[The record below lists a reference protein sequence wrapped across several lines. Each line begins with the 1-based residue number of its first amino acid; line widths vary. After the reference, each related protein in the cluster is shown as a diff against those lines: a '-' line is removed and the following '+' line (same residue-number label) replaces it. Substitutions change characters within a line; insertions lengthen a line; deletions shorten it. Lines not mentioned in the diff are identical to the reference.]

1 MASRLRRGGLVGLL
15 ALLAALAAPSGG
27 LASSRIAPRY
37 LVVPNHSIAGVVIG
51 EGAGPVVGAIGP
63 PRGRAE
69 PAGPQ
74 WLYGALD
81 VWMNSEQLTVI
92 KLEVAP
98 AFGASESEATRYETT
113 SGIHVGSTI
122 GAVEKSYPAAKCATK
137 TEGCVLNSGTRSTLF
152 MVAKSNHALTGS
164 TRVLLIEIS

>member
-1 MASRLRRGGLVGLL
+1 MASLLRRGGLVGLL

-27 LASSRIAPRY
+27 LAAVHIAPRY
-37 LVVPNHSIAGVVIG
+37 LIVPNHSIAGVVIG
-51 EGAGPVVGAIGP
+51 EAAGPVVGALGP

-98 AFGASESEATRYETT
+98 AFGASESEATQYETA

-122 GAVEKSYPAAKCATK
+122 GAVEKAYPAAKCAAK
-137 TEGCVLNSGTRSTLF
+137 TRGCVLNSGTRSTLF
-152 MVAKSNHALTGS
+152 MVASSRHAPTAS
-164 TRVLLIEIS
+164 TRIFLIEIS

>member
-1 MASRLRRGGLVGLL
+1 MVDPELPERVDDRVDEGRRG
-15 ALLAALAAPSGG
+15 ADRPG
-27 LASSRIAPRY
+27 LAGALDPQRIGAAWHD
-37 LVVPNHSIAGVVIG
+37 VVG
-51 EGAGPVVGAIGP
+51 EFQRRQVVGAIGP
-63 PRGRAE
+63 PRSRAE